1 MTSEEFMK
9 QQFLALRTEI
19 DDSTSRM
26 FWLLIIGMGMVMLSG
41 YMISE
46 NPSSFGNVGLPFFLL
61 AILIAFINEQNN
73 ISRAGK
79 YLREVIEPNYPDIT
93 GWEKWLTTKSE
104 FRDTDRAYFISFS
117 VFFLVLFAIS
127 ASLTLARLNVYV
139 EIDQQFLWGT
149 VIAYL
154 LSGLCVLYVVVR
166 HWRSSTSL

>member
-1 MTSEEFMK
+1 MNNNEFM
-9 QQFLALRTEI
+9 QQQYVALRAEI
-19 DDSTSRM
+19 DQSTSRM

-46 NPSSFGNVGLPFFLL
+46 HPSSFGNVGLPFFLL
-61 AILIAFINEQNN
+61 AILISFINEQNN

-79 YLREVIEPNYPDIT
+79 YLREVIEPNFPDIT

-104 FRDTDRAYFISFS
+104 FRETDRAYFISFS

-127 ASLTLARLNVYV
+127 ASLTLARIAASADVSQHY
-139 EIDQQFLWGT
+139 LWGT
-149 VIAYL
+149 IIAYT